1 MKNMDKLM
9 DKFIKYL
16 DNAET
21 FLSDQSPGFI
31 QEMIAYYTW
40 EVQYNFYISM
50 VFFVGSFLLSIIL
63 IKLVAVFE
71 RKNEGIA
78 TFCGFLF
85 VVSMIILVVSAICL
99 PTTYQSIKKLELSP
113 KVFLLEK
120 AVKMVP
126 SND

>member
-16 DNAET
+16 DNAES

-31 QEMIAYYTW
+31 QEMVNYYTW
-40 EVQYNFYISM
+40 EVQYDFYMSM

-63 IKLVAVFE
+63 IKLVVVFE
-71 RKNEGIA
+71 RSNEGISV
-78 TFCGFLF
+78 FRRFLF
-85 VVSMIILVVSAICL
+85 AVSTFILVVSAICL
-99 PTTYQSIKKLELSP
+99 PTTYQNIKKLALAP
-113 KVFLLEK
+113 KVFLLEN
-120 AVKMVP
+120 AVRMVP